1 MKIVLFEEKEI
12 CRISS
17 YSFRKNYSFL
27 NLEIVA
33 NSNSC
38 RNIVI
43 FYLINVIFAAEI
55 IQGRKI
61 FKSGNHMRKY
71 STQNWSGHVFLS
83 KYFKI
88 RCWKSKLDIH
98 AIISFEKILKF
109 PLNTF
114 NPKPNPY

>member
-1 MKIVLFEEKEI
+1 MMKIVLFEEKEI

-17 YSFRKNYSFL
+17 YRFRKNYSFL

-71 STQNWSGHVFLS
+71 STQN
-83 KYFKI
+83 
-88 RCWKSKLDIH
+88 
-98 AIISFEKILKF
+98 
-109 PLNTF
+109 
-114 NPKPNPY
+114 